1 VRTLVLWDIDH
12 TLIDGGGLS
21 REIYGA
27 VFAQVVGRPPERI
40 ADMAGRTDRAII
52 TETLEM
58 NGVTPARNVLLA
70 FADELAVRYEERKAD
85 IRRHGRTL
93 AGVPAV
99 LDRLAVLPGVTQSV
113 LTGNMKAIAVL
124 KLAAFDLGGWVDVDV
139 GAYGMDDTDRSA
151 LVGLAQRR
159 SAKKYREEFDRSTTV
174 LVGDTPHDVQ
184 AGRTGGA
191 RVVAVATGRT
201 GQEELRRAGADH
213 VLPDLSN
220 TERAVNAILDATQP
234 GP

>member
-12 TLIDGGGLS
+12 TLIDGGRLS

-27 VFAQVVGRPPERI
+27 AFSRVVGRPVERI

-58 NGVTPARNVLLA
+58 NGVAPERDVLLA
-70 FADELAVRYEERKAD
+70 FADELAVRFEERKED
-85 IRRHGRTL
+85 IRRLGRTL

-99 LDRLAVLPGVTQSV
+99 LARLAAMPEVTQSV

-124 KLAAFDLGGWVDVDV
+124 KLTAFDLHEWVDIDV
-139 GAYGMDDTDRSA
+139 GAYGMDDIDRSA

-174 LVGDTPHDVQ
+174 LVGDTPNDIQ
-184 AGRTGGA
+184 AGRIGGA

-201 GQEELRRAGADH
+201 GQEELQRAGADS
-213 VLPDLSN
+213 VLADLGDS
-220 TERAVNAILDATQP
+220 ERAVNAILNARA
-234 GP
+234 